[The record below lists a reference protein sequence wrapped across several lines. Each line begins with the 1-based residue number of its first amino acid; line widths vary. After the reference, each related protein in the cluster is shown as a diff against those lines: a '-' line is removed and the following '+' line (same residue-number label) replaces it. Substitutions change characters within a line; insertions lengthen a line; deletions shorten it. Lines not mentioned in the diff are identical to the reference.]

1 MRSNKF
7 SRKSRKSRKNRKNR
21 KDKKDK
27 KNRKNDKTKKSELI
41 GKGSYGCVFRPSIP
55 CKKYPSKKKTRKKS
69 RVSKVFIK
77 KDAKSALKEFEM
89 NKIIRKIP
97 NYKEWS
103 YTWKEMCEPPSY
115 KNIKKIAE
123 IDICLK
129 KIDLDKKEY
138 NKGAY
143 MLIGEYGG
151 ITLTKYAIKLF
162 PKSAFKSK
170 RDFIKSFM
178 KLFKLIEPIFK
189 GVNELNKRKISHMD
203 LSRGNIMIKDNKCYI
218 IDFGLSCR
226 YNNKI
231 NIKKRSIK
239 QVEGSR
245 IYDPYPLDFIYAF
258 ATNENKKDEINA
270 YQSGNFRTNYDDY
283 LLVHK
288 EVFHRKNIEED
299 IFINLTTKS
308 EKEKIIENLDTY
320 SVGYLV
326 PQLLVELSEYH
337 TIGKKQLLKCFN
349 YTEIQNHLALFKD
362 MTEYDSVN
370 RIPIREAY
378 ERFKSLL

>member
-1 MRSNKF
+1 MDSTKF
-7 SRKSRKSRKNRKNR
+7 SRKNRKNR
-21 KDKKDK
+21 NSKNRKNK
-27 KNRKNDKTKKSELI
+27 KNRKNEKAKKSELI

-55 CKKYPSKKKTRKKS
+55 CKKHLSKKKTRKKS
-69 RVSKVFIK
+69 RVSKVFVK
-77 KDAKSALKEFEM
+77 KHAASALKEFEM

-103 YTWKEMCEPPSY
+103 YTWKEMCDPPSY

-129 KIDLDKKEY
+129 KIDLNKKEY

-170 RDFIKSFM
+170 GNFIKSFM
-178 KLFKLIEPIFK
+178 KLFKLIEPILN

-203 LSRGNIMIKDNKCYI
+203 LSRGNIMVKDNKCYI

-231 NIKKRSIK
+231 SIKERSLK

-258 ATNENKKDEINA
+258 ASNENKKKEINA

-288 EVFHRKNIEED
+288 EVFYRKNIEED
-299 IFINLTTKS
+299 IFLNLTTKS

-337 TIGKKQLLKCFN
+337 AIGKKQLLKCFN

-370 RIPIREAY
+370 RIPIAEAC
-378 ERFKSLL
+378 ERFKHLL